1 MDIILPDGKIIPII
15 TKVANFSLVFFTS
28 LQIYKGNY
36 HMAGKNKYWKISL
49 VVMVI
54 TCENIRFITSGHSW

>member
-36 HMAGKNKYWKISL
+36 HMAGKNKY
-49 VVMVI
+49 
-54 TCENIRFITSGHSW
+54 